1 MCGWKSAMGRRA
13 GRCVH
18 ITIHLTEMFPDFHST
33 CLVVMQLPVHVK
45 LTGGITAVLL
55 LSGTCRYKNLVYEY

>member
-13 GRCVH
+13 DGCVH
-18 ITIHLTEMFPDFHST
+18 ITIHPDSLNLFS
-33 CLVVMQLPVHVK
+33 CEAVPVHVK